1 MDLIYGVS
9 QVLHRIKLK
18 LYPNY
23 LPGREGTFYA
33 RTSSEATLS
42 VEQICASKR
51 DRGGFSGN
59 FGDFVNYVKQFIEE
73 IAYQLCDGFAVN
85 LGFFTIYPNLG
96 GSFRNKDENPDP
108 KTHPLTMRIRP
119 HGPMR
124 RLVETIAIV
133 IEGEADPS
141 GHITEFLDHENN
153 SINGVFEPGNQFVLT
168 GEKIRIAGDNPSCG
182 LYFVPVGGAPIGGHP
197 APIKMTRIVEN
208 TSNKIIGIIPET
220 DWAFIKV
227 EIRTQY
233 AGSGSVFLKEPRVIT
248 SDFTIE
254 HV

>member
-9 QVLHRIKLK
+9 QVLHRVKLR
-18 LYPNY
+18 LYANY
-23 LPGREGTFYA
+23 LPGKEGTFYA

-51 DRGGFSGN
+51 DRGGFNGN

-85 LGFFTIYPNLG
+85 MGFFTIYPNLG
-96 GSFRNKDENPDP
+96 GSFRNAEESPDP

-124 RLVETIAIV
+124 RLVEHIAFDV
-133 IEGEADPS
+133 EGVADPS
-141 GHITEFLDHENN
+141 GHISDFLDHENN

-168 GEKIRIAGDNPSCG
+168 GEKIKIAGDDPSNG
-182 LYFVPVGGAPIGGHP
+182 MYLVPVGSNDAPV
-197 APIKMTRIVEN
+197 KVTRIVEN
-208 TSNKIIGIIPET
+208 TGGKLIGVIPQTVWAFNKI
-220 DWAFIKV
+220 

-233 AGSGSVFLKEPRVIT
+233 ASSSSVFLKTPRVIT

-254 HV
+254 QV